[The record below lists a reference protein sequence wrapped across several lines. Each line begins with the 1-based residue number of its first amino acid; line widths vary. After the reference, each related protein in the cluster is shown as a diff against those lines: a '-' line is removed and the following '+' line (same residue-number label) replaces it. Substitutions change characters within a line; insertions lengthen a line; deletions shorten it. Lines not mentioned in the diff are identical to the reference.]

1 MENLE
6 NKMAFAQA
14 ALDNAVYGVAFS
26 DSQGKL
32 TYVND
37 AFREMWG
44 YDENEKILGT
54 SGMEFWKSKEKAQR
68 IMKKVRE
75 KGHWIGEIVA
85 KKHDGST
92 MHVQLSAHRVM
103 ENNVPSGMMASFVD
117 VTARK
122 KAEEDLRQ
130 LNEELEERVA
140 MRTRE
145 LQETN
150 KKLTERM
157 KERNALLAVI
167 DNLRDYDKSIEE
179 ALQNLITPIEKGWQ
193 YPNST
198 AVKIVFRDKEYS
210 SSKFKETP
218 WVLESCAKTRNGEEI
233 NFQIAYLDKKPEEE
247 IGPFLSEEHKLL
259 ETIAK
264 ETADALSA
272 REVLNAL
279 RESESLLRIAIEKA
293 AIGMVRVRPDGT
305 FVSANNAFCKMSGYS
320 EEELMNMNFQ
330 DLTHPDDRDIGAKVV
345 RDLLE
350 GGKRTASFEKRYVH
364 KDGHVFHVELQTT
377 LIHDDEGEPLH
388 FFTQVNDITERKIAQ
403 KKLERL
409 NNELE
414 QRVEEKTK
422 ELRQAQEKLVRKER
436 LAAIGE
442 LSGGIAHELRN
453 PLGAIK
459 NSVYFLK
466 MVIEE
471 PDEDIEETLQ
481 ILEDEVKHS
490 VDIIECLLEFSKP
503 KPPTRMK
510 VNINEVLKELV
521 EKTEIPD
528 NIKLSMDFEEEAPIL
543 LADPVQLERVFGNLI
558 GNAIEAMPKG
568 GRLDLITLCCPDGK
582 IQVEVKD
589 TGTGIPEDN
598 LESIFEPLFTTKA
611 KGIGLGLSIVNSI
624 IEAHSGSIS
633 VESEVGRGTVFTV
646 ELPLPGAK

>member
-1 MENLE
+1 
-6 NKMAFAQA
+6 MAFAQA

-247 IGPFLSEEHKLL
+247 IGPFLKEEHKLL

-272 REVLNAL
+272 REVLDAL

-305 FVSANNAFCKMSGYS
+305 FVSANNAFCEMSGYS
-320 EEELMNMNFQ
+320 EEELINMNFQ
-330 DLTHPDDRDIGAKVV
+330 DLTHPDDRGIGAKVM
-345 RDLLE
+345 RDILE
-350 GGKRTASFEKRYVH
+350 GEKKTASFEKRYVH
-364 KDGHVFHVELQTT
+364 KDSHVFHVELQTT
-377 LIHDDEGEPLH
+377 LIHDDEGEPLY

-403 KKLERL
+403 QQLERL

-414 QRVEEKTK
+414 QRVKEKTK
-422 ELRQAQEKLVRKER
+422 QLKQAQEKLVRRER

-466 MVIEE
+466 MAIEE

-490 VDIIECLLEFSKP
+490 VDIIESLLEFSKP

-510 VNINEVLKELV
+510 VNINEVLNGLV

-528 NIKLSMDFEEEAPIL
+528 NIKLSMDFKEEAPIL

-568 GRLDLITLCCPDGK
+568 GRLDLATVCSPDGK
-582 IQVEVKD
+582 IQVKVKD

>member
-582 IQVEVKD
+582 IQVKVKD